1 MTDLLQSTT
10 TETLF
15 AWSSPVPETRETD
28 RGSASLRASQNDG
41 QWLTSI
47 SSWSRSSSDLPEH
60 GTSSRISQPESESD
74 ALPSS
79 TSTRPLRSGQS
90 ETGVGCWQAVLADLL
105 DQALTV
111 DTFIGAARQAFGK
124 PALLFLSVKPLRCSK
139 PCRPIGSSSRK
150 WSVIWSRKP
159 PAIRHIKPSHPQV
172 IQVPWLSAAV
182 LSRPHC

>member
-15 AWSSPVPETRETD
+15 AWSSLVPETRETD
-28 RGSASLRASQNDG
+28 RVSASLRASQIDG

-60 GTSSRISQPESESD
+60 GTSSRISQPESGSD

-90 ETGVGCWQAVLADLL
+90 ETGVGCWKAVLADLL

-111 DTFIGAARQAFGK
+111 DTFTGAARQAFGT
-124 PALLFLSVKPLRCSK
+124 ACTVV
-139 PCRPIGSSSRK
+139 PIGEA
-150 WSVIWSRKP
+150 IAMQQAMP
-159 PAIRHIKPSHPQV
+159 PHRIIITEMVSDMVTEAS
-172 IQVPWLSAAV
+172 
-182 LSRPHC
+182 CY

>member
-15 AWSSPVPETRETD
+15 AWSSPVPETQETN
-28 RGSASLRASQNDG
+28 RGSASLWASQNDA

-90 ETGVGCWQAVLADLL
+90 ETGVGYWQAVLADLL

-111 DTFIGAARQAFGK
+111 DAFIGAARQAFGETCT
-124 PALLFLSVKPLRCSK
+124 VV
-139 PCRPIGSSSRK
+139 PIGEGIAMQQ
-150 WSVIWSRKP
+150 VMP
-159 PAIRHIKPSHPQV
+159 PQRIIITEMISDMVTGAS
-172 IQVPWLSAAV
+172 
-182 LSRPHC
+182 CY